1 MVEML
6 RTARLVVRPLRDADL
21 DAVADMHADPRVVA
35 YLHAPLSR
43 AESAELLARL
53 RASAARDGVGLSAVE
68 LLEDGTFV
76 GLVGLARPRP
86 EIPLA
91 PCVEISWR
99 IASAHWGRGY
109 ATEAAQACLDYG
121 FGHLDLPEILA
132 WTSRPNVASQ
142 RVMERLGMV
151 RDPDADF
158 DHPRLAHD
166 NPLRRHL
173 VWRLPRP
180 T

>member
-1 MVEML
+1 MSTE
-6 RTARLVVRPLRDADL
+6 RLLLRPLRDADL
-21 DAVADMHADPRVVA
+21 DAVAAMHADPRVVA
-35 YLHAPLSR
+35 NLHAPLSR
-43 AESAELLARL
+43 VESAALLARFQ
-53 RASAARDGVGLSAVE
+53 ANAARDGVGLLAVE
-68 LLEDGTFV
+68 LRGDGTFV
-76 GLVGLARPRP
+76 GMVGLARPRP

-109 ATEAAQACLDYG
+109 ATEAARACLDYG
-121 FGHLDLPEILA
+121 FRHLALPEILA

-158 DHPRLAHD
+158 DHPRLGHD

-173 VWRLPRP
+173 VWRLAAPM
-180 T
+180 

>member
-1 MVEML
+1 MIEML
-6 RTARLVVRPLRDADL
+6 RTPRLLLRPLRDADL
-21 DAVADMHADPRVVA
+21 DAVAAMHADPRVVA

-43 AESAELLARL
+43 SESAELLARL
-53 RASAARDGVGLSAVE
+53 RALTARDGVGLSAVE
-68 LLEDGTFV
+68 LLGDGTFI
-76 GLVGLARPRP
+76 GLVGLARPR
-86 EIPLA
+86 EMPLA

-99 IASAHWGRGY
+99 LASPYWGRGY
-109 ATEAAQACLDYG
+109 ATEAARACLDHG
-121 FGHLDLPEILA
+121 FQRLGVPEILA

-142 RVMERLGMV
+142 RVMERLGML

-180 T
+180 V